1 ERRRGPIE
9 SGDYPRRFALA
20 LARKDSDLAS
30 AAVEGKDVDLRVL
43 DAARSWLVEA
53 QDAGWG
59 DRDYSEVLARI
70 LGSR

>member
-1 ERRRGPIE
+1 MGRSSR
-9 SGDYPRRFALA
+9 GDYPRRFALA
-20 LARKDSDLAS
+20 LARKDADLA
-30 AAVEGKDVDLRVL
+30 AEAVAGSDVDLRVL